1 MNKNGTGKEAV
12 DNIKIE
18 HDKIFEYNE
27 KGKVAK
33 VKFESDLLKY
43 DLDDLFKNHASFYE
57 PIP

>member
-43 DLDDLFKNHASFYE
+43 DLDDLF
-57 PIP
+57 